1 MNPQERI
8 QLGKMID
15 ANKAKDYTDDIR
27 KKRHSNLI
35 REDVKKMLNL
45 KRDYARLAKSNP
57 DQFDSM
63 CVSRCQFIF
72 NNYTDIFNKVKK
84 NEIELNVLHQL
95 LDVLKLIEDGKVDQ
109 HEGSVAVGKLL
120 KQIYIDSAL
129 KKAENLDKKYKKPE
143 TKQPRNISWSAY
155 KKQKDIVS
163 KIELD

>member
-15 ANKAKDYTDDIR
+15 ANQAKDYTDDIR

-35 REDVKKMLNL
+35 REDVKTMLNL
-45 KRDYARLAKSNP
+45 KREYSRLEKTNP
-57 DQFDSM
+57 KQFDSM
-63 CVSRCQFIF
+63 CVSRCQFLF

-84 NEIELNVLHQL
+84 NEIDLNVLHQL

-129 KKAENLDKKYKKPE
+129 KKAENLDKKYKKPAV
-143 TKQPRNISWSAY
+143 KQPKNISWSAY

>member
-15 ANKAKDYTDDIR
+15 ANQAKDYTDDIR

-35 REDVKKMLNL
+35 REDVKKLLNL

-57 DQFDSM
+57 GQFDSM
-63 CVSRCQFIF
+63 CVSRCQFLF

-84 NEIELNVLHQL
+84 NEIDLNVLQQL

-129 KKAENLDKKYKKPE
+129 KKAENLDKKYKKTE